1 METYQNNKTNF
12 DLDQLVKGLQKED
25 SRNLKMTSNFVI
37 LMWVL
42 APFYLFLAI
51 VGVILDNPSIDQI
64 GFIFF
69 SFGFLAFGFL
79 FKSLKHDYK
88 SVDYGISTIE
98 MLRNAAKRYKLWQL
112 KTYLTIIPVALISVA
127 ASLTIQKG
135 IPHPDLTMRLLIV
148 FTGYTL
154 LMTIA
159 FFVGYL
165 IWRKRQKPL
174 RDKALQ
180 LLAEIEK

>member
-1 METYQNNKTNF
+1 METNQNNKTNF
-12 DLDQLVKGLQKED
+12 DLDKLVKGLEKED
-25 SRNLKMTSNFVI
+25 SRNLKISSNFTI

-42 APFYLFLAI
+42 SPFYFFLAI
-51 VGVILDNPSIDQI
+51 VGLIIDNPLIDQL
-64 GFIFF
+64 GFFFF
-69 SFGFLAFGFL
+69 SLGFLAFGFL
-79 FKSLKHDYK
+79 FKSLQKDYK
-88 SVDYGISTIE
+88 SVDYGIPTIE

-112 KTYLTIIPVALISVA
+112 KTYLIIIPVALISVA

-135 IPHPDLTMRLLIV
+135 IPHTDLTMRLLIV
-148 FTGYTL
+148 FSGYIL
-154 LMTIA
+154 LNILG
-159 FFVGYL
+159 FFIGYL

>member
-1 METYQNNKTNF
+1 METNQNNKINF
-12 DLDQLVKGLQKED
+12 DLDKLVTGLQKED
-25 SRNLKMTSNFVI
+25 SRNLKMTRNFTI

-42 APFYLFLAI
+42 APLYLFLAI
-51 VGVILDNPSIDQI
+51 VGLINDNPSIDQL
-64 GFIFF
+64 GFLFF
-69 SFGFLAFGFL
+69 SLGFLAFGFL
-79 FKSLKHDYK
+79 FKSLQLDYK

-135 IPHPDLTMRLLIV
+135 IPHPDLAMRLLIV
-148 FTGYTL
+148 FSGYIL
-154 LMTIA
+154 LNIIG
-159 FFVGYL
+159 FIIGYL

-174 RDKALQ
+174 RDKAL
-180 LLAEIEK
+180 LLISEIEK

>member
-1 METYQNNKTNF
+1 METIQNNKTNL

-25 SRNLKMTSNFVI
+25 SRNLKMTSNFTI

-42 APFYLFLAI
+42 APFYLVLAI
-51 VGVILDNPSIDQI
+51 LGIIMDNPSIDQI

-69 SFGFLAFGFL
+69 SLGFLAFGFL
-79 FKSLKHDYK
+79 FKSLQRDYK

-112 KTYLTIIPVALISVA
+112 KTYLIIIPVALISVA

-135 IPHPDLTMRLLIV
+135 VPHPDLTMRLLIV
-148 FTGYTL
+148 FSGYIL
-154 LMTIA
+154 LNIIG
-159 FFVGYL
+159 FIIGYL

-180 LLAEIEK
+180 LLTDIEK